1 MISFKDWLSESAFV
15 VNDEWESC
23 INRIISD
30 ASFPQSVRMRVML
43 DYMDK
48 NYSQTEIRMFKD
60 LYKKEF
66 IPYSTSDHQSL

>member
-48 NYSQTEIRMFKD
+48 NYSQAEIRMFKD

-66 IPYSTSDHQSL
+66 IPYITSDHQSL